1 MIKFIILTII
11 TLILTSCG
19 EPDCID
25 ASDFGEPKFLLG
37 SKGEDVSAKIEDNE
51 TLDFLKVTTST
62 YTGYSLNGEDL
73 TVIVSGAWSPWSDKN
88 LKDPEYSCHRNYLQ
102 NNPQGA
108 VKQKVCKEGIGFIES
123 SKGDYYGHEFQQTLE
138 CKNGHSQ
145 TTICWFPYGWGVM
158 IGFSEDQ
165 SPVNEVLYHMGPDM
179 QTNEISKKKE
189 YKLPKST
196 LKQVKEELDVENWG
210 SIKVFFRVHDNN
222 YTDNITGC
230 ITKDISGAYPKTDPT
245 DGDIFECAKPMQFIF
260 TSGIRDDEAGF
271 LQKAAQ
277 MFIEPSEELIYYA
290 YDGFITSD
298 SYKNIYYLCCLLF
311 VVLIPL
317 GFFTAYI
324 QLSMQQVI
332 VLIIRFAIISSLLN
346 PSGWGFFN
354 QYVKTFFWDGS
365 SELAKLIVDTTNL
378 STTESEAV
386 AIEIGDNIDANIL
399 AKADDSIE
407 MLFSSAIN
415 GKLMSLIF
423 SHKFGI
429 LIVIALYF
437 AFFVYIFAVLKLA
450 VILIFLFI
458 AMSILMALAPIFLI
472 FALFQYTREQYF
484 EKWLQSL
491 ISVALQPMMLF
502 TFFGMFMA
510 VINTYL
516 YNMLYFEACWKTL
529 INLLIIHIKF
539 WKVNKAFGPPDPE
552 TGIRPELD
560 GEPNIEFMDI
570 LLLFLS
576 AMVIRY
582 VTDKVPEISEKI
594 AGGFSLGAISSIT
607 NTALSGV
614 ERVGEEFT
622 KLTAGNIWERTA
634 GRGLAL
640 AMDKYAPTIISKNA
654 NKMSFGLINKTK
666 AEQLSSAE
674 RKVTANLKSKGW
686 AQKDIDQAMRSG
698 KLNKKLSNEMIKEKA
713 REKRYGTKSYNP
725 LKVGLGAIRQI
736 KDNLS
741 TSVAIASRGKI
752 SSKQKQQLKDMKL
765 DPQIKKI
772 RSDSKQKTMQKIDQ
786 KAENLI
792 DEKFGK
798 NDLKDIA
805 KSIKNDMKDNDEEI
819 KDIGDK
825 NTINSNIE
833 DRMRELGYG
842 KDDTERLM
850 EKYED
855 ELDQVFGDDYKYVID
870 LDDD

>member
-1 MIKFIILTII
+1 MIKFILLTII

-19 EPDCID
+19 DPDCID

-37 SKGEDVSAKIEDNE
+37 PKGEDVSAKIEDNE
-51 TLDFLKVTTST
+51 TMDFLQITNST

-73 TVIVSGAWSPWSDKN
+73 IVIVSGAWSPWSNQELKN
-88 LKDPEYSCHRNYLQ
+88 PSYSCHSDYISSSSTTVNQR
-102 NNPQGA
+102 
-108 VKQKVCKEGIGFIES
+108 VCKENIGFIASTAGE
-123 SKGDYYGHEFQQTLE
+123 Y
-138 CKNGHSQ
+138 NGHKYEQ
-145 TTICWFPYGWGVM
+145 NKKCNNGTNQNFICWFPYGWGIM
-158 IGFSEDQ
+158 IGFSKDQ
-165 SPVNEVLYHMGPDM
+165 SPVNEVLYHMGPKM
-179 QTNEISKKKE
+179 TTNSMSKKKE
-189 YKLPKST
+189 FRLPKSALT
-196 LKQVKEELDVENWG
+196 DIKKKLGVEDWG
-210 SIKVFFRVHDNN
+210 SIKVFLRVHDNN
-222 YTDNITGC
+222 YKDNINGC
-230 ITKDISGAYPKTDPT
+230 IKKDISGSYPKTDPT
-245 DGDIFECAKPMQFIF
+245 DGDIYQCAKPIQFKF
-260 TSGIRDDEAGF
+260 TSGIRNDEAGF

-290 YDGFITSD
+290 YNAFIKSD
-298 SYKNIYYLCCLLF
+298 TYKNIFYICSVLF
-311 VVLIPL
+311 VILIPL

-332 VLIIRFAIISSLLN
+332 VLIIRFAIISSLLS
-346 PSGWGFFN
+346 PSGWEVFDK
-354 QYVKTFFWDGS
+354 YVKTFFWNGS

-386 AIEIGDNIDANIL
+386 AIEIGDNIDDNIL
-399 AKADDSIE
+399 AEADDSIE
-407 MLFSSAIN
+407 MLFSGAVN
-415 GKLMSLIF
+415 GKIMSLIF

-458 AMSILMALAPIFLI
+458 ALSILMALAPIFII

-560 GEPNIEFMDI
+560 GEPNIEFIDI

-607 NTALSGV
+607 NTALSGI
-614 ERVGEEFT
+614 ERAGEEFA

-634 GRGLAL
+634 GRGLAS
-640 AMDKYAPTIISKNA
+640 AMDKFAPTIISKNA
-654 NKMSFGLINKTK
+654 NKMSLGLINKTK
-666 AEQLSSAE
+666 AEQLSSAK

-686 AQKDIDQAMRSG
+686 TQKDIDQAMRSG
-698 KLNKKLSNEMIKEKA
+698 KLNKKLSNEMIKDKA
-713 REKRYGTKSYNP
+713 KEKRYGTKSYNP
-725 LKVGLGAIRQI
+725 AKVALGAIRQV

-752 SSKQKQQLKDMKL
+752 SSKQKQQLKDMHL
-765 DPQIKKI
+765 EPQIKKI

-805 KSIKNDMKDNDEEI
+805 KSIKNEMKDNDEEI
-819 KDIGDK
+819 NNFSDKDR
-825 NTINSNIE
+825 INSDIK
-833 DRMRELGYG
+833 DRMIEMGYD
-842 KDDTERLM
+842 KDDADRLM
-850 EKYED
+850 DKYED
-855 ELDQVFGDDYKYVID
+855 DLDKLFGDDYKYVD
-870 LDDD
+870 QDDD